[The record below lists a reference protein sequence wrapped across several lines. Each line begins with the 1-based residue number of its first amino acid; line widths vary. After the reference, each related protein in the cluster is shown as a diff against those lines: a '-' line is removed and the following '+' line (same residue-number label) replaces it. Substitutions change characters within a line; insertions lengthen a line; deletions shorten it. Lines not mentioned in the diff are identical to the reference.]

1 MKIEYDVPDLPRRRG
16 DRRFRC
22 ETTVAFQEFMES
34 DRKNMVITYDDE
46 KDAKRTR
53 DTLYHFRRAHQ
64 FENAVDLYC
73 MGSKVVLVK
82 TGGKS

>member
-22 ETTVAFQEFMES
+22 ETTVAFQEFMRS
-34 DRKNMVITYDDE
+34 DRENMVITYDSE

-53 DTLYHFRRAHQ
+53 DTLRHFRRAHQ
-64 FENAVDLYC
+64 LENAVDLYC
-73 MGSKVVLVK
+73 IGSKVALVK